1 MAPVSMERGE
11 TRREEVCC
19 RETRFVAS
27 TMETYSGHFRKRRTM
42 DGTRTMVAAVLVLMG
57 HVQGV
62 VGQGMLGR
70 TDGVGNGPHVW
81 PRNATG
87 TYRGNWERE
96 EYNRSI
102 TTLPLL
108 DLERGSAVLRI
119 AVDPGERNS
128 KDVVFVR
135 GELQLRQ
142 TLYFADKDENLRLQG
157 VYIAPH
163 GRLIAFSESK
173 ILAEMSTEDMS
184 KKGDEYRQALRLTAK
199 RYANSGP
206 TGRSRLAMNSMDSF
220 NPLSLRK
227 RCSFRVDL
235 RFKTEEEKSE
245 RQPIEGS
252 RTYKGRIVSDNC
264 HFSLR
269 VNGTQ
274 VLVEKYHSKAI
285 NYTLVVSIINFIQ
298 VALIIRQ
305 MERTNTQA
313 SAAKVSILTIA
324 LQAILDA
331 YICLSH
337 LTGGLVVDTLF
348 NAFATVAF
356 FKFVMFSIFEM
367 RFMLTIWKARRPAS
381 FETWNSTRR
390 ELNILYSR
398 FYLCMLAGI
407 LLLYEWQ
414 KFLPVL
420 SIGFY
425 SFWMPQIVENA
436 MQDIRKPL
444 MPQYILGMSI
454 TRLFIPCYFLGCP
467 QNFLHLDQH
476 LQVCFT
482 LVGWVGL
489 QTTMLL
495 TQHYYG
501 PRWFVPRR
509 FLPEKYDFYRQV
521 DLDMTVE
528 TGGSSD
534 IDCVICM
541 TPVDVKNRRSR
552 MVTPCDHF
560 FHPECLERWMEIKL
574 ECPYC
579 RTPLPSL

>member
-1 MAPVSMERGE
+1 
-11 TRREEVCC
+11 
-19 RETRFVAS
+19 
-27 TMETYSGHFRKRRTM
+27 M
-42 DGTRTMVAAVLVLMG
+42 DGTRTMVAAALVLMG
-57 HVQGV
+57 YVQGV

-252 RTYKGRIVSDNC
+252 RTYKGSIVSDNC

-324 LQAILDA
+324 MQAILDA

-489 QTTMLL
+489 QTAMLL

-521 DLDMTVE
+521 DLDTTVE

>member
-1 MAPVSMERGE
+1 MAVDVRRAMGMALLALLVHVAGVRAEGVLARAEGVLAGE
-11 TRREEVCC
+11 HE
-19 RETRFVAS
+19 
-27 TMETYSGHFRKRRTM
+27 
-42 DGTRTMVAAVLVLMG
+42 
-57 HVQGV
+57 
-62 VGQGMLGR
+62 
-70 TDGVGNGPHVW
+70 W

-96 EYNRSI
+96 QYNRSTPI
-102 TTLPLL
+102 VPLL
-108 DLERGSAVLRI
+108 DLERGSAILRI
-119 AVDPGERNS
+119 AVDPGEQNS
-128 KDVVFVR
+128 EDVVFVR

-142 TLYFADKDENLRLQG
+142 TLYFADKDENLRLRG

-173 ILAEMSTEDMS
+173 IMADMSNEDIS
-184 KKGDEYRQALRLTAK
+184 KKGEEYRQALRMTAR
-199 RYANSGP
+199 RYAATSA
-206 TGRSRLAMNSMDSF
+206 TGRSRLSMNSLDTL

-235 RFKTEEEKSE
+235 KFKNAEEKSE

-252 RTYKGRIVSDNC
+252 QVYTGMLVSDNC

-269 VNGTQ
+269 LNGTQ

-367 RFMLTIWKARRPAS
+367 RFMLSIWKARRPAS

-414 KFLPVL
+414 KFLPFL

-425 SFWMPQIVENA
+425 SFWMPQIIENA
-436 MQDIRKPL
+436 LHDIRKPL
-444 MPQYILGMSI
+444 MPQYVLGMSM

-476 LQVCFT
+476 LRICFT

-489 QTTMLL
+489 QATMLL

-501 PRWFVPRR
+501 PRWFVPKR

-521 DLDMTVE
+521 DLEMTAE
-528 TGGSSD
+528 TGGSND

-579 RTPLPSL
+579 RTSLPSL